1 MCCLQLCICTNGH
14 SLYYHVF
21 HSSESQEVKSN
32 PLNYDAWFDYLRLL
46 EDDGNVEQIR
56 DTYER
61 AIANVPPAQVSLRYR
76 FHDSNAFI

>member
-1 MCCLQLCICTNGH
+1 M
-14 SLYYHVF
+14 
-21 HSSESQEVKSN
+21 KSN

-76 FHDSNAFI
+76 FHDSDAFI